1 MSRLG
6 ASRPQCVSVVGERRI
21 GKSSLLNALNWQET
35 HLEYLGD
42 LPVPLFVS
50 FDAQQYP
57 QAGPDEFFRALL
69 DQIRNAYPEI
79 NEPWSMRVYESF
91 SGVIEQL
98 RSQDVNLVVL
108 LDEFDLITSSP
119 SFGTDFYSFM
129 RSMANNF
136 PVAYVTASK
145 AELQKL
151 CHSSLIA
158 DSPFFNIFSN
168 LLLRPFSEGEARELI
183 EVPSEREGIPMCG
196 YVGELVALA
205 GFFPFY
211 LQIACSVYFEAIS
224 DDVETAPD
232 RQELEERFLEEAGPH
247 FEYFWDHCD
256 SASKRVL
263 RMVMENEAIPDEDL
277 HICRKLEKQGY
288 LRLNGTEYQPF
299 SEVFA
304 GHIERVFL
312 SSSSGNSATCLVSG
326 PAKPD
331 QLIAKELNQ
340 YRILHKVGEGGM
352 GVVYAAEDKLLRRKV
367 ALKFCRPDLKDD
379 ENLRKRVI
387 QEARLAASLSHSA
400 ITSVHELFEHEGQLV
415 LVMEWIEGQN
425 LKQVMLDSGPLDW
438 RRFFGWLVK
447 VCEGLEEAHEKGII
461 HRDIK
466 PSNIMLTD
474 RGEPKITDFGLAK
487 CVTIKGESISGL
499 TAAGSLLGTLEYMSP
514 EQARGEQVDLRS
526 DLFSLGVVVFEGLT
540 ARRPFQGDS
549 VPGILQAI
557 IHSPA
562 PPLEIPESPDAERLD
577 PLIQRLLAKSVE
589 QRYQLAG
596 EVRRDMSRLL
606 KKRRLFSYFTRTRS
620 S

>member
-1 MSRLG
+1 
-6 ASRPQCVSVVGERRI
+6 
-21 GKSSLLNALNWQET
+21 LNALSWKET
-35 HLEYLGD
+35 QSEYLGD

-50 FDAQQYP
+50 FDAQQHP
-57 QAGPDEFFRALL
+57 QAGPEDFFRVLS
-69 DQIRNAYPEI
+69 DQIRSAYPEI

-91 SGVIEQL
+91 SRVIEQL
-98 RSQDVNLVVL
+98 RSQDISLVVL

-119 SFGTDFYSFM
+119 SFGSDFYSFM
-129 RSMANNF
+129 RSIANNF

-151 CHSSLIA
+151 CHSSVIA

-168 LLLRPFSEGEARELI
+168 LLLRPFSEGEARQLI
-183 EVPSEREGIPMCG
+183 AMPSEREGSPMSG
-196 YVGELVALA
+196 YVEELVALA

-224 DDVETAPD
+224 DELETTPD
-232 RQELEERFLEEAGPH
+232 RMELEDRFLEEVGPH

-256 SASKRVL
+256 PSSKRVF
-263 RMVMENEAIPDEDL
+263 RMVMANEAIPDEDL
-277 HICRKLEKQGY
+277 YICRKLEKQGY
-288 LRLNGTEYQPF
+288 LRSDGAEYHLF
-299 SEVFA
+299 SEVFVR
-304 GHIERVFL
+304 HIDRVFL

-326 PAKPD
+326 PAKTD
-331 QLIAKELNQ
+331 QLIARELNQ

-352 GVVYAAEDKLLRRKV
+352 GVVYAAEDELLKRKV
-367 ALKFCRPDLKDD
+367 ALKFCRPDLQED
-379 ENLRKRVI
+379 EVLRKRVI
-387 QEARLAASLSHSA
+387 QEARLAASLSHPA

-425 LKQVMLDSGPLDW
+425 LKQVMFASGPLDW
-438 RRFFGWLVK
+438 RTFGGWLVK
-447 VCEGLEEAHEKGII
+447 VCEGLEAAHEKGII

-487 CVTIKGESISGL
+487 CVTIKGESISDL

-526 DLFSLGVVVFEGLT
+526 DLFSLGVVLFEGLT

-557 IHSPA
+557 IHAPA
-562 PPLEIPESPDAERLD
+562 PQLEIPESPDAERLD
-577 PLIQRLLAKSVE
+577 PVIQRLLAKSVE
-589 QRYQLAG
+589 KRYQSAA

-606 KKRRLFSYFTRTRS
+606 KKRGLFSYLTRTRS